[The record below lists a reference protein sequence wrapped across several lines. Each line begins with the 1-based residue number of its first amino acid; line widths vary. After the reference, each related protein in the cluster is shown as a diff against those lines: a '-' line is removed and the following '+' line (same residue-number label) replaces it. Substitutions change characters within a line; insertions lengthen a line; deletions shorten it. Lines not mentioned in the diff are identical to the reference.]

1 MKKIWGFCGM
11 ATAILLGGCSV
22 LSQFSAHQP
31 NNYGSQAGWNKQ
43 GASSEETSAA
53 LSACNGQARVA
64 TQRDTNITSDI
75 LAARPNNWSNT
86 GPSPLGT
93 QSQYSFGGQGQLFE
107 NQERDLSASIV
118 NQCMIGKGFAPGS

>member
-22 LSQFSAHQP
+22 LSQFSIHQP
-31 NNYGSQAGWNKQ
+31 TYGGQASWNKQ
-43 GASSEETSAA
+43 GASSEETAAA
-53 LSACNGQARVA
+53 LSACNGEARAA
-64 TQRDTNITSDI
+64 TQRDANITSDI
-75 LAARPNNWSNT
+75 LATRPNSFSNT

-93 QSQYSFGGQGQLFE
+93 QNQYFSGGQGQLFQ

-118 NQCMIGKGFAPGS
+118 NQCMIGRGFAPGS